1 MVKNLKVDGELHIL
15 RCSFD
20 IVASGQC
27 SPQKISCCESCVN
40 RMCTNNHLLHWCC
53 TLQPAASM
61 THHTKDKCVSRS
73 WTANTTIKGFCR
85 YSGQKVGIMF
95 AQLIYQETV
104 SQQLIQLADSLAT
117 LEDASRKGYELTQGV
132 LYCQTSW
139 MLYPCISLS
148 NQPCAGI
155 HITWLQCNQQEELS
169 LLIWPVR

>member
-1 MVKNLKVDGELHIL
+1 MFCSLESTHIRHAHTVAHHLKPSYDPVFKQVDIVSCNHSSLLFVITSSRLELSTQSKYAFSHVRCPMVKNLKVDGELHIL

-73 WTANTTIKGFCR
+73 
-85 YSGQKVGIMF
+85 
-95 AQLIYQETV
+95 
-104 SQQLIQLADSLAT
+104 
-117 LEDASRKGYELTQGV
+117 
-132 LYCQTSW
+132 
-139 MLYPCISLS
+139 
-148 NQPCAGI
+148 
-155 HITWLQCNQQEELS
+155 
-169 LLIWPVR
+169 